1 MAWEPGEVRATKDLQ
16 EFKAAVGA
24 ISHYFGG
31 GPDDER
37 AERFAR
43 VLPTERMHAAFDGDL
58 IVGGA
63 GAFPFELTV
72 PGAVVPCAGV
82 TVVGVLPTHRR
93 RGVLTAMMRVQLE
106 DIRDR
111 GEPVAALWASEEVI
125 YGRFGYGMA
134 SLAGEI
140 ALPSGYTGLRLP
152 PDESARTRLIT
163 LEEAASVVPRIYD
176 RVRAATPGMFSRS
189 EAWWELRNLADPL
202 DRRQGGGEKN
212 VLVLELD
219 GQPAGYA
226 LYRVFTKFEYGSSVG
241 HVEVIEALADGA
253 LATRELWRVL
263 LDMDWQATLKAHLLP
278 IDHPLL
284 LQLRYPRRL
293 QMRVGDGLWVRLVD
307 VGAALSSRGYG
318 GEGPVV
324 LEVED
329 AFLPE
334 NTGRWK
340 IAGGAAERTE
350 DAADLGLGVG
360 ELGAA
365 YLGGFTFGQLLRA
378 GVVNELQEGG
388 AARADAVFQTGDPQ
402 PWCLE
407 IF

>member
-1 MAWEPGEVRATKDLQ
+1 MAWDVRPTTDLE

-43 VLPTERMHAAFDGDL
+43 VLPLERMHAAFDGDR

-63 GAFPFELTV
+63 GAFPFQLTV
-72 PGAVVPCAGV
+72 PGGPIACGGV

-93 RGVLTAMMRVQLE
+93 RGVLTAMMRAQLE

-111 GEPVAALWASEEVI
+111 GEPIAALWASEEAI

-140 ALPSGYTGLRLP
+140 GIASAYRRLRQP
-152 PDESARTRLIT
+152 PDETASARLIG
-163 LEEAASVVPRIYD
+163 LDEAKTVLPAIYD
-176 RVRAATPGMFSRS
+176 RVRAATPGMFDRTD
-189 EAWWELRNLADPL
+189 AWWELRNLADPL
-202 DRRQGGGEKN
+202 ERRQGGGEKN
-212 VLVLELD
+212 VLLLEL
-219 GQPAGYA
+219 GGEPAGYA
-226 LYRVFTKFEYGSSVG
+226 LYRVFTKFEHGSAAG

-253 LATRELWRVL
+253 VATRELWRVL
-263 LDMDWQATLKAHLLP
+263 LEMDWLATLKAYLLP

-284 LQLRYPRRL
+284 HQLRYPRRL
-293 QMRVGDGLWVRLVD
+293 QMRIGDGLWLRLVD
-307 VGAALSSRGYG
+307 VGAALSARAYS
-318 GEGPVV
+318 GEGSAV

-334 NTGRWK
+334 NTGRWRVA
-340 IAGGAAERTE
+340 AGTAERTDE
-350 DAADLGLGVG
+350 AADLALDVR
-360 ELGAA
+360 ELGTA
-365 YLGGFTFGQLLRA
+365 YLGGFTFAELLRA
-378 GVVNELQEGG
+378 GVVRELEEGG
-388 AARADAVFQTGDPQ
+388 AARADALFLTSAPK
-402 PWCLE
+402 PWCPE